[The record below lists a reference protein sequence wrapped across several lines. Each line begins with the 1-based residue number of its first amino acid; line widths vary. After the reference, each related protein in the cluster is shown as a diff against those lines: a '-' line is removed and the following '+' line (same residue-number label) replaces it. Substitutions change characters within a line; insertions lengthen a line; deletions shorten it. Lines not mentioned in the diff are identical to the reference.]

1 MNIFVWNDRHQN
13 RTLRA
18 TNARLM
24 DLNGH
29 GGAGALGGGGWSGS
43 GATIFAGH
51 GDGSPNLG
59 RREPPRLGGGGG
71 GGGGS
76 IGSPG
81 AGLFASSPSPSPP
94 VAEAR
99 RRGVGGIFADLA
111 PSPGDHIRA
120 AGARASPRTGW
131 E

>member
-59 RREPPRLGGGGG
+59 RREPPRLGG
-71 GGGGS
+71 S

-81 AGLFASSPSPSPP
+81 AGLFASSPSPSP
-94 VAEAR
+94 